1 MSMFPPLRKL
11 PVARGLQPGSVT
23 PAAWNSVVAYCTALQ
38 KRVASLIPLSSPD
51 IIVKKTANG
60 FTCHLARRAAGG
72 SGGASSACPF
82 GKIVTTTEG
91 ETTTTAILG
100 GIIHCGD
107 QNWSMDN
114 QELNLAASGTW
125 LVSISVSLEVNRDD
139 DGEILLPG
147 VKTGTKPTGD
157 WTKTVWTTGADY
169 PDNTAPSAS
178 TGNGT
183 VVLPIGKLTI
193 ADGAAKLEPA
203 GCGNFTITH
212 CAGTLGYSRA

>member
-1 MSMFPPLRKL
+1 MKL
-11 PVARGLQPGSVT
+11 PDMPRDGVPVSKTVIEIINYLRASRLVNIVGGRMMGSSNGTTLVLKPGGKPS
-23 PAAWNSVVAYCTALQ
+23 
-38 KRVASLIPLSSPD
+38 
-51 IIVKKTANG
+51 KTA
-60 FTCHLARRAAGG
+60 TVAQ
-72 SGGASSACPF
+72 SCPF

-193 ADGAAKLEPA
+193 ADGAATLEPA